1 MNADAQ
7 VLAVDLG
14 LRCGWAAFAEDG
26 RLLSYGSRHYGSRA
40 TLKKA
45 IPQILD
51 GYPAL
56 SLLVVEGGGDLFVP
70 WEKEAARRSIAVKQ
84 VWGEEWRRTILL
96 PWQRR
101 TGKDAKAAADG
112 VAREVI
118 ERSGAKRPTSLRH
131 DAAEAIL
138 VGAWV
143 VTSLRSPTAGPSRAD
158 IGGPR

>member
-1 MNADAQ
+1 MPPD
-7 VLAVDLG
+7 VRLLAVDLG
-14 LRCGWAAFAEDG
+14 LRCGWAAFAGDG
-26 RLLSYGSRHYGSRA
+26 RLLAYGSRHFGSRA
-40 TLKKA
+40 TLRKA
-45 IPQILD
+45 VPQILA

-56 SLLVVEGGGDLFVP
+56 THLVVEGGGDLFVP
-70 WEKEAARRSIAVKQ
+70 WEKEAARRGVPVKQ
-84 VWGEEWRRTILL
+84 VWGEDWRKTILL

-138 VGAWV
+138 VGAWAA
-143 VTSLRSPTAGPSRAD
+143 TLLRSPTDGPSRAGTD
-158 IGGPR
+158 GRR

>member
-1 MNADAQ
+1 MTLQARL
-7 VLAVDLG
+7 LAIDLG

-26 RLLSYGSRHYGSRA
+26 RLLSYGSRHFGSRA

-45 IPQILD
+45 IPQILN

-56 SLLVVEGGGDLFVP
+56 SLLVIEGGGDLFVP
-70 WEKEAARRSIAVKQ
+70 WEKEAARRGIALKQ
-84 VWGEEWRRTILL
+84 VMGEDWRKSVLL
-96 PWQRR
+96 PYQRKS
-101 TGKDAKAAADG
+101 GKDAKAAADG

-138 VGAWV
+138 VGAWAI
-143 VTSLRSPTAGPSRAD
+143 SLRSPKDGPSRAD
-158 IGGPR
+158 TDGRR

>member
-1 MNADAQ
+1 MNLEAQ
-7 VLAVDLG
+7 LLAVDLG
-14 LRCGWAAFAEDG
+14 LRCGWAAFAKDG
-26 RLLSYGSRHYGSRA
+26 RLLAYGSRHYGSHA
-40 TLKKA
+40 TLRKA
-45 IPQILD
+45 IPHILD

-70 WEKEAARRSIAVKQ
+70 WEKEAARRSIPVKQ
-84 VWGEEWRRTILL
+84 ISGEEWRKTILL

-138 VGAWV
+138 VGAWMA
-143 VTSLRSPTAGPSRAD
+143 TSLQSPTDGPRRAD
-158 IGGPR
+158 TDGPR